1 MPQSDPDRYR
11 LMTSTE
17 GVDQSTGLP
26 NAPLTGVVGDQM
38 AWCSIGPYLAV
49 QAGNTIQ
56 ATVAFAVQEGNYP
69 TALQYQTDYFLYQK
83 GERTGGQ
90 LFHKYPSLENGFRLG
105 TAFDGDYGTPPVI
118 GMPVP
123 DLHGREWPLIA
134 PPGFQFEAAD
144 CRDEVRGQSRTV
156 MDTGY
161 TWFDF
166 DCDFCT
172 GVYDYPTRTGLFHR
186 PWTIPPSLLVDA
198 TRTQLSALRVSHLTP
213 NPARAGSRMVIELP
227 RQGHTSVTVYNVAGR
242 SIADLA
248 DGVLSAGAHVVV
260 WDGRDRVGQKAPA
273 GLYFIR
279 TKLEAETVVQK
290 LTVVR

>member
-1 MPQSDPDRYR
+1 
-11 LMTSTE
+11 
-17 GVDQSTGLP
+17 
-26 NAPLTGVVGDQM
+26 
-38 AWCSIGPYLAV
+38 
-49 QAGNTIQ
+49 
-56 ATVAFAVQEGNYP
+56 
-69 TALQYQTDYFLYQK
+69 
-83 GERTGGQ
+83 
-90 LFHKYPSLENGFRLG
+90 
-105 TAFDGDYGTPPVI
+105 
-118 GMPVP
+118 
-123 DLHGREWPLIA
+123 
-134 PPGFQFEAAD
+134 
-144 CRDEVRGQSRTV
+144 